1 MPCAWRGG
9 AGVEVDRDKVDE
21 RERRKKEGEKIKSN
35 RKEKRK

>member
-1 MPCAWRGG
+1 MEREGW
-9 AGVEVDRDKVDE
+9 VEVDRDKVDE